1 MMSSD
6 RAPYSMVVERH
17 HDFLEQMKTET
28 NLENVSTGLA
38 QLGVSMMARGINN
51 PSAITSAKHKEK
63 NCLISVSGL

>member
-17 HDFLEQMKTET
+17 HGFLDQMKTET

-38 QLGVSMMARGINN
+38 QLGVSMMARGNN